1 MAADIRFWEQHQSIF
16 VSIAAIGQQYAS
28 LRHQERG
35 GEQFVETGQLATD
48 QWVHIAVTL
57 GDGAGKLYVNGELK
71 AEKNNMTIKPSDF
84 KPSNNYIGRSQFADP
99 LFTGKIDDFRVY
111 DSVLSSEEIQAVY
124 NKTSTWFDDSL
135 LALLLNKASKVD
147 AECCTP
153 ESYEVLEVAMAHANT
168 VASAG
173 DSNQE
178 DVDVASTDLLA
189 ALEGLQRKG
198 VDVTADPTEPNGSNG
213 WYTSP
218 VILTLKPVR
227 ARSTAWM
234 EETHGWPT
242 RSRLF

>member
-1 MAADIRFWEQHQSIF
+1 MARIFDFGNNTNQYLFLSPRSANTLRFAIKNG
-16 VSIAAIGQQYAS
+16 AAS
-28 LRHQERG
+28 SSWRRG
-35 GEQFVETGQLATD
+35 LATD

-135 LALLLNKASKVD
+135 LALSLNKASKVD

-198 VDVTADPTEPNGSNG
+198 VDVTADPTEPNGAMAG
-213 WYTSP
+213 
-218 VILTLKPVR
+218 
-227 ARSTAWM
+227 
-234 EETHGWPT
+234 T
-242 RSRLF
+242 RVL